1 MLSFIILLLGNAE
14 DYINQNLKIG
24 DTLNDDEFS
33 DEKGRYSSDW
43 RRGSSFELDQ
53 LIGMVRDLFL
63 AGTETTANT
72 MSWLLLFLSKYPE
85 FQKKM
90 QKEIDGVIGHSG
102 IPRMNTMEKMPYVRA
117 VIQVCNLAKL

>member
-1 MLSFIILLLGNAE
+1 
-14 DYINQNLKIG
+14 
-24 DTLNDDEFS
+24 
-33 DEKGRYSSDW
+33 
-43 RRGSSFELDQ
+43 
-53 LIGMVRDLFL
+53 MVRDLFL

-90 QKEIDGVIGHSG
+90 QKEIDDVIGHSG

-117 VIQVCNLAKL
+117 VIQVRNTAKRN